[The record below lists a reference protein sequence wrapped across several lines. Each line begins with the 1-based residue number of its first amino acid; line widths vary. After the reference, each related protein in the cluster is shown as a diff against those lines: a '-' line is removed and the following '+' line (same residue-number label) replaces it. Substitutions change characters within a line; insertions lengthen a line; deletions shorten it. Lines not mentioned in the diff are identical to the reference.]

1 MELKVGQYQLPE
13 KISFNYDELKAELTK
28 ACEEYKSVAYT
39 SETIDDAKKDRA
51 KLNNLKTQL
60 NSFRL
65 EKQREY
71 MEPFN
76 LFKSQVD
83 DLIGI
88 IGDASSAI
96 DAQVKEYET
105 AQTEEKKRQITE
117 LFQKTGFPDWAV
129 LEAIFDRRWLNK
141 GKTLSAIG
149 DELASWKKKID
160 TDCNAIGRAFSD
172 PSIQAAALTRY
183 HQTLDVDISLQYG
196 DAMAA
201 EKKRVEEAR
210 AEAEAK
216 AAKAAEEPAQEESAA
231 IPQQK
236 EESAA
241 VSQQN
246 PEPKKLGKHQRVILA
261 IEAWEH
267 QFAQVNELILEL
279 RLAGVIYT
287 IIEKEDI

>member
-13 KISFNYDELKAELTK
+13 KISFNYEELKAELTK
-28 ACEEYKSVAYT
+28 ACEEYKSIAYT

-71 MEPFN
+71 MEPFD
-76 LFKSQVD
+76 LFKGQVD

-105 AQTEEKKRQITE
+105 AQKEEKKRQITE

-141 GKTLSAIG
+141 GKTLSEIS
-149 DELASWKKKID
+149 DELASRKKKID
-160 TDCNAIGRAFSD
+160 IDCNAIGRAFSD

-246 PEPKKLGKHQRVILA
+246 PEPEKPEKHQRVTLA

-267 QFAQVNELILEL
+267 QFAQVNELIRGL
-279 RLAGVIYT
+279 RAAGVKYT

>member
-28 ACEEYKSVAYT
+28 ACEEYKSIAYT
-39 SETIDDAKKDRA
+39 SETIGDAKKDRA

-71 MEPFN
+71 MEPFT
-76 LFKSQVD
+76 LFKGQVD

-96 DAQVKEYET
+96 DAQVKEYEN
-105 AQTEEKKRQITE
+105 AQMEEKKRQITE

-216 AAKAAEEPAQEESAA
+216 AAKAAAEPAQEESAA

-246 PEPKKLGKHQRVILA
+246 PEPEKPEKHQRVTIA

-267 QFAQVNELILEL
+267 QFAQVNELIRGL
-279 RLAGVIYT
+279 RVAGVKYT

>member
-28 ACEEYKSVAYT
+28 ACEEYKSIAYT
-39 SETIDDAKKDRA
+39 SETIGDAKKDRA

-71 MEPFN
+71 MEPFD

-216 AAKAAEEPAQEESAA
+216 AAKAAAEPAQEESAA

-246 PEPKKLGKHQRVILA
+246 PEPEKPEKHQRVTIA

-267 QFAQVNELILEL
+267 QFAQVNELIRGL
-279 RLAGVIYT
+279 RAAGVKYT

>member
-13 KISFNYDELKAELTK
+13 KISFNYEELKAELTK
-28 ACEEYKSVAYT
+28 ACEEYKSIAYT

-51 KLNNLKTQL
+51 KLNNLETQL

-71 MEPFN
+71 MEPFT
-76 LFKSQVD
+76 LFKGQVD

-96 DAQVKEYET
+96 DAQVKEYENT
-105 AQTEEKKRQITE
+105 QMEEKKRQITE

-216 AAKAAEEPAQEESAA
+216 AAKAAEEPTQEESAA

-246 PEPKKLGKHQRVILA
+246 PEPEKPEKHQRVTLA

-267 QFAQVNELILEL
+267 QFAQVNELIRGL
-279 RLAGVIYT
+279 RAAGVKYT

>member
-13 KISFNYDELKAELTK
+13 KISFNYEELKAELTK
-28 ACEEYKSVAYT
+28 ACEEYKSIAYT
-39 SETIDDAKKDRA
+39 PETIGDAKKDRA

-71 MEPFN
+71 MEPFT
-76 LFKSQVD
+76 LFKGQVD

-246 PEPKKLGKHQRVILA
+246 PEPEKPEKHQRVTLA

-267 QFAQVNELILEL
+267 QFSQVNELIRGL
-279 RLAGVIYT
+279 RVAGVKYT

>member
-28 ACEEYKSVAYT
+28 ACEEYKSIAYT
-39 SETIDDAKKDRA
+39 SETIGDAKKDRA

-71 MEPFN
+71 MEPFT
-76 LFKSQVD
+76 LFKDQVD

-216 AAKAAEEPAQEESAA
+216 AAKAAAEPAQEESAA

-246 PEPKKLGKHQRVILA
+246 PEPEKPEKHQRVTLA

-267 QFAQVNELILEL
+267 QFAQVNELIRGL
-279 RLAGVIYT
+279 RVAGVKYT

>member
-13 KISFNYDELKAELTK
+13 KISFNYEELKAELTK
-28 ACEEYKSVAYT
+28 ACEEYKSIAYT
-39 SETIDDAKKDRA
+39 SETIGDAKKDRA

-71 MEPFN
+71 MEPFT
-76 LFKSQVD
+76 LFKDQVD

-105 AQTEEKKRQITE
+105 AQKEEKKRQITE

-129 LEAIFDRRWLNK
+129 LEAIFDCRWLNK

-246 PEPKKLGKHQRVILA
+246 PEPEKPEKHQRVTLA

-267 QFAQVNELILEL
+267 QFAQVNELIRGL
-279 RLAGVIYT
+279 RVAGVKYT

>member
-13 KISFNYDELKAELTK
+13 KISFNYEELKAELTK
-28 ACEEYKSVAYT
+28 ACEEYKSIAYT
-39 SETIDDAKKDRA
+39 SETIGDAKKDRA

-71 MEPFN
+71 MEPFT
-76 LFKSQVD
+76 LFKDQVD

-216 AAKAAEEPAQEESAA
+216 AAKAAAEPAQEESAA

-246 PEPKKLGKHQRVILA
+246 PEPEKPEKHQRVTIA

-267 QFAQVNELILEL
+267 QFAQVNELIRGL
-279 RLAGVIYT
+279 RVAGVKYT

>member
-13 KISFNYDELKAELTK
+13 KISFNYEELKAELTK

-71 MEPFN
+71 MEPFT
-76 LFKSQVD
+76 LFKDQVD

-141 GKTLSAIG
+141 GKTLSAIS

-246 PEPKKLGKHQRVILA
+246 PEPEKPEKHQRVTLA

-267 QFAQVNELILEL
+267 QFAQVNELIRGL
-279 RLAGVIYT
+279 RAAGVKYT

>member
-13 KISFNYDELKAELTK
+13 KISFNYEELKAELTK
-28 ACEEYKSVAYT
+28 ACEEYKSIAYT
-39 SETIDDAKKDRA
+39 SETIGDAKKDRA

-71 MEPFN
+71 MEPFT
-76 LFKSQVD
+76 LFKDQVD

-246 PEPKKLGKHQRVILA
+246 PEPEKPEKHQRVTLA

-267 QFAQVNELILEL
+267 QFAQVNELIRGL
-279 RLAGVIYT
+279 RAAGVKYT

>member
-13 KISFNYDELKAELTK
+13 KISFNYEELKAELTK
-28 ACEEYKSVAYT
+28 ACEEYKSIAYT

-71 MEPFN
+71 MEPFT
-76 LFKSQVD
+76 LFKDQVD

-105 AQTEEKKRQITE
+105 AQKEEKKRQITE

-129 LEAIFDRRWLNK
+129 LDAIFDCRWLNK

-246 PEPKKLGKHQRVILA
+246 PEPEKPEKHQRVTIA

-267 QFAQVNELILEL
+267 QFAQVNELIRGL
-279 RLAGVIYT
+279 RVAGVKYT

>member
-13 KISFNYDELKAELTK
+13 KISFNYEELKAELTK
-28 ACEEYKSVAYT
+28 ACEEYKSIAYT

-71 MEPFN
+71 MEPFT
-76 LFKSQVD
+76 LFKGQVD

-96 DAQVKEYET
+96 DAQVKEYEN
-105 AQTEEKKRQITE
+105 AQMEEKKRQITE

-141 GKTLSAIG
+141 GKTLSAIS

-172 PSIQAAALTRY
+172 PNIQAAALTRY

-246 PEPKKLGKHQRVILA
+246 PEPEKPEKHQRVTLA

-267 QFAQVNELILEL
+267 QFAQVNELIRGL
-279 RLAGVIYT
+279 RAAGVKYT

>member
-13 KISFNYDELKAELTK
+13 KISFNYEELKAELTK
-28 ACEEYKSVAYT
+28 ACEEYKSIAYT

-71 MEPFN
+71 MEPFT
-76 LFKSQVD
+76 LFKGQVD

-96 DAQVKEYET
+96 DAQVKEYENT
-105 AQTEEKKRQITE
+105 QMEEKKRQITE

-216 AAKAAEEPAQEESAA
+216 AAKAAEEPTQEESAA

-246 PEPKKLGKHQRVILA
+246 PEPEKPEKHQRVTLA

-267 QFAQVNELILEL
+267 QFAQVNELIRGL
-279 RLAGVIYT
+279 RAAGVKYT

>member
-13 KISFNYDELKAELTK
+13 KISFNYEELKAELTK
-28 ACEEYKSVAYT
+28 ACEEYKSIAYT
-39 SETIDDAKKDRA
+39 SETIGDAKKDRA

-96 DAQVKEYET
+96 DAQVKEYEN

-196 DAMAA
+196 DEMAA

-246 PEPKKLGKHQRVILA
+246 PEPEKPEKHQRVTLA

-267 QFAQVNELILEL
+267 QFAQVNELIRGL
-279 RLAGVIYT
+279 RVAGVKYT

>member
-13 KISFNYDELKAELTK
+13 KISFNYEELKAELTK
-28 ACEEYKSVAYT
+28 ACEEYKSIAYT
-39 SETIDDAKKDRA
+39 SETIGDAKKDRA

-71 MEPFN
+71 MEPFT
-76 LFKSQVD
+76 LFKDQVD

-246 PEPKKLGKHQRVILA
+246 PEPEKPEKHQRVTIA

-267 QFAQVNELILEL
+267 QFAQVNELIRGL
-279 RLAGVIYT
+279 RVAGVKYT

>member
-28 ACEEYKSVAYT
+28 ACEEYKSIAYT
-39 SETIDDAKKDRA
+39 SETIGDAKKDRA

-71 MEPFN
+71 MEPFT
-76 LFKSQVD
+76 LFKGQVD

-96 DAQVKEYET
+96 DAQVKEYEN

-246 PEPKKLGKHQRVILA
+246 PEPEKPEKHQRVTIA

-267 QFAQVNELILEL
+267 QFAQVNELIRGL
-279 RLAGVIYT
+279 RVAGVKYT

>member
-13 KISFNYDELKAELTK
+13 KISFNYEELKAELTK
-28 ACEEYKSVAYT
+28 ACEEYKSIAYT
-39 SETIDDAKKDRA
+39 SETIGDAKKDRA

-71 MEPFN
+71 MEPFT
-76 LFKSQVD
+76 LFKGQVD

-88 IGDASSAI
+88 IADASSAI

-246 PEPKKLGKHQRVILA
+246 PEPEKPEKHQRVTIA

-267 QFAQVNELILEL
+267 QFAQVNELIRGL
-279 RLAGVIYT
+279 RVAGVKYT

>member
-13 KISFNYDELKAELTK
+13 KISFNYEELKAELTK
-28 ACEEYKSVAYT
+28 ACEEYKSIAYT
-39 SETIDDAKKDRA
+39 PETIGDAKKDRA

-71 MEPFN
+71 MEPFT
-76 LFKSQVD
+76 LFKDQVD

-96 DAQVKEYET
+96 DAQVKEYEN
-105 AQTEEKKRQITE
+105 AQMEQKKLQIVD
-117 LFQKTGFPDWAV
+117 LFHKAGFPAWVSLD
-129 LEAIFDRRWLNK
+129 AISDRRWLNK
-141 GKTLSAIG
+141 GKTLSAIS

-246 PEPKKLGKHQRVILA
+246 PEPEKPEKHQRVTLA

-267 QFAQVNELILEL
+267 QFAQVNELIRGL
-279 RLAGVIYT
+279 RVAGVKYT

>member
-13 KISFNYDELKAELTK
+13 KISFNYEELKAELTK
-28 ACEEYKSVAYT
+28 ACEEYKSIAYT

-71 MEPFN
+71 MEPFT
-76 LFKSQVD
+76 LFKDQVD

-105 AQTEEKKRQITE
+105 AQKEEKKRQITE

-129 LEAIFDRRWLNK
+129 LEAIFDCRWLNK

-246 PEPKKLGKHQRVILA
+246 PEPEKPEKHQRVTIA

-267 QFAQVNELILEL
+267 QFAQVNELIRGL
-279 RLAGVIYT
+279 RVAGVKYT

>member
-28 ACEEYKSVAYT
+28 ACEEYKSIAYT
-39 SETIDDAKKDRA
+39 SETIGDAKKDRA

-71 MEPFN
+71 MEPFT
-76 LFKSQVD
+76 LFKDQVD

-96 DAQVKEYET
+96 DAQVKEYEN

-216 AAKAAEEPAQEESAA
+216 AAKAAAEPAQEESAA

-246 PEPKKLGKHQRVILA
+246 PEPEKPEKHQRVTLA

-267 QFAQVNELILEL
+267 QFAQVNELIRGL
-279 RLAGVIYT
+279 RAAGVKYT

>member
-28 ACEEYKSVAYT
+28 ACEEYKSIAYT
-39 SETIDDAKKDRA
+39 SETIGDAKKDRA

-71 MEPFN
+71 MEPFT
-76 LFKSQVD
+76 LFKGQVD

-96 DAQVKEYET
+96 DAQVKEYEN

-216 AAKAAEEPAQEESAA
+216 AAKAAAEPAQEESAA

-246 PEPKKLGKHQRVILA
+246 PEPEKPEKHQRVTLA

-267 QFAQVNELILEL
+267 QFAQVNELIRGL
-279 RLAGVIYT
+279 RVAGVKYT

>member
-1 MELKVGQYQLPE
+1 M
-13 KISFNYDELKAELTK
+13 
-28 ACEEYKSVAYT
+28 
-39 SETIDDAKKDRA
+39 
-51 KLNNLKTQL
+51 
-60 NSFRL
+60 
-65 EKQREY
+65 
-71 MEPFN
+71 
-76 LFKSQVD
+76 
-83 DLIGI
+83 
-88 IGDASSAI
+88 
-96 DAQVKEYET
+96 
-105 AQTEEKKRQITE
+105 
-117 LFQKTGFPDWAV
+117 

-246 PEPKKLGKHQRVILA
+246 PEPEKPEKHQRVTLA

-267 QFAQVNELILEL
+267 QFAQVNELIRGL
-279 RLAGVIYT
+279 RVAGVKYT

>member
-13 KISFNYDELKAELTK
+13 KISFNYEELKAELTK
-28 ACEEYKSVAYT
+28 ACEEYKSIAYT

-71 MEPFN
+71 MEPFT
-76 LFKSQVD
+76 LFKDQVD

-105 AQTEEKKRQITE
+105 AQKEEKKRQITE

-129 LEAIFDRRWLNK
+129 LDAIFDCRWLNK

-246 PEPKKLGKHQRVILA
+246 PEPEKPEKHQRVTLA

-267 QFAQVNELILEL
+267 QFAQVNELIRGL
-279 RLAGVIYT
+279 RAAGVKYT

>member
-13 KISFNYDELKAELTK
+13 KISFNYEELKAELTK
-28 ACEEYKSVAYT
+28 ACEEYKSIAYT
-39 SETIDDAKKDRA
+39 SETIGDAKKDRA

-71 MEPFN
+71 MEPFT
-76 LFKSQVD
+76 LFKDQVD

-105 AQTEEKKRQITE
+105 AQKEEKKRQITE

-129 LEAIFDRRWLNK
+129 LEAIFDLRWLNK
-141 GKTLSAIG
+141 GKTLSAIS

-172 PSIQAAALTRY
+172 PNIQAAALTRY

-246 PEPKKLGKHQRVILA
+246 PEPEKPEKHQRVTLA

-267 QFAQVNELILEL
+267 QFAQVNELIRGL
-279 RLAGVIYT
+279 RAAGVKYT

>member
-13 KISFNYDELKAELTK
+13 KISFNYEELKAELTK
-28 ACEEYKSVAYT
+28 ACEEYKSIAYT
-39 SETIDDAKKDRA
+39 SDTIGDAKKDRA

-71 MEPFN
+71 MEPFT
-76 LFKSQVD
+76 LFKGQVD

-160 TDCNAIGRAFSD
+160 TDCNAIERAFSD
-172 PSIQAAALTRY
+172 PNIQAAALTRY

-246 PEPKKLGKHQRVILA
+246 PEPEKPEKHQRVTIA

-267 QFAQVNELILEL
+267 QFAQVNELIRGL
-279 RLAGVIYT
+279 RAAGVKYT

>member
-13 KISFNYDELKAELTK
+13 KISFNYEELKAELTK
-28 ACEEYKSVAYT
+28 ACEEYKSIAYT
-39 SETIDDAKKDRA
+39 SETIGDAKKDRA

-71 MEPFN
+71 MEPFT
-76 LFKSQVD
+76 LFKDQVD

-96 DAQVKEYET
+96 DAQVKEYEN

-216 AAKAAEEPAQEESAA
+216 AAKAAAEPAQEESAA

-246 PEPKKLGKHQRVILA
+246 PEPEKPEKHQRVTLA

-267 QFAQVNELILEL
+267 QFAQVNELIRGL
-279 RLAGVIYT
+279 RVAGVKYT

>member
-13 KISFNYDELKAELTK
+13 KISFNYEELKAELTK
-28 ACEEYKSVAYT
+28 ACEEYKSIAYT

-71 MEPFN
+71 MEPFT
-76 LFKSQVD
+76 LFKDQVD

-105 AQTEEKKRQITE
+105 AQKEEKKRQITE

-129 LEAIFDRRWLNK
+129 LDAIFDCRWLNK
-141 GKTLSAIG
+141 GETLSAIG

-246 PEPKKLGKHQRVILA
+246 PEPEKPEKHQRVTLA

-267 QFAQVNELILEL
+267 QFAQVNELIRGL
-279 RLAGVIYT
+279 RVAGVKYT